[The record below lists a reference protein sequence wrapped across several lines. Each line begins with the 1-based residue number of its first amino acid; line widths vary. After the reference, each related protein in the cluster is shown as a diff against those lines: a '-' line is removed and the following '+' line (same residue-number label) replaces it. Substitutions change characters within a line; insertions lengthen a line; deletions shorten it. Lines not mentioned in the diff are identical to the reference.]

1 MAARRAPAAEA
12 TAPVERAPRR
22 TVHRP
27 PPTGPRGVRAP
38 ARETSVTTQASPS
51 PTPTAWLPVVAVVV
65 IGTFMAVLDTSIVNV
80 AIPSIENEL
89 GASADQGEWVVT
101 GYSLTLGVVVPTSSW
116 LGERYGLE
124 RVLNVAL
131 LLFIAGS
138 ALCGLA
144 TSISTLIGLRLFQAI
159 GGGLLPTLSLTIV
172 YRVVPREKI
181 GAALGIYGFGVVL
194 APAIGPAIGGF
205 LVQYSSWRLIYF
217 INVPIGLIGA
227 VLSYRLLPR
236 FERTRGRRF
245 DLAGWVTIAVG
256 LFSLLLALSEGQK
269 WHWTSYRVL
278 GLLAVG
284 ILSLALFVV
293 LELSAEQPLLD
304 PRVFRNSNYRISAA
318 LIAVLSNGLFG
329 AAFFIPLFLQ
339 QGDGLNAF
347 QTGLTLVPA
356 VFVTMVIMPL
366 SGQLYDRFG
375 ARTLAVPGLLFLALA
390 EYLMHGVST
399 DTSREQV
406 IMWLAIQNLGIG
418 LSFIP
423 VVTGSLSRLAGAQV
437 SVGTAMNN
445 LIQQVSGAVG
455 LAVLGALLSGYEAQ
469 RLVGQSDLL
478 PSVAPG
484 FPQLQAL
491 AGSGQAGALFLDNV
505 VQLRVFGL
513 ALGNVFLLLAGLS
526 AAAAVLALLLPAR
539 RRTPAGAAVVV
550 A

>member
-1 MAARRAPAAEA
+1 MSARD
-12 TAPVERAPRR
+12 
-22 TVHRP
+22 
-27 PPTGPRGVRAP
+27 
-38 ARETSVTTQASPS
+38 TSVTTQAPASPA
-51 PTPTAWLPVVAVVV
+51 TTAWLPIVAVVV

-80 AIPSIENEL
+80 AIPSIETEL
-89 GASADQGEWVVT
+89 GASSDQGEWVVT

-159 GGGLLPTLSLTIV
+159 GGGLLPALSLTIV

-181 GAALGIYGFGVVL
+181 GSALGIYGFGVVL

-205 LVQYSSWRLIYF
+205 LVQYASWRLIYF
-217 INVPIGLIGA
+217 INVPVGIIGA
-227 VLSYRLLPR
+227 VLASRVLPR
-236 FERTRGRRF
+236 FPRTSGRRF

-278 GLLAVG
+278 GLLAIG
-284 ILSLALFVV
+284 GLSLALFVV
-293 LELSAEQPLLD
+293 LELSAAEPLLD
-304 PRVFRNSNYRISAA
+304 PRVFRNANYAISAV

-329 AAFFIPLFLQ
+329 SAFFIPLFLQ

-356 VFVTMVIMPL
+356 VFVTLVIMPL
-366 SGQLYDRFG
+366 AGQLYDRFG
-375 ARTLAVPGLLFLALA
+375 TRSLAVPGLLVLAVSQ
-390 EYLMHGVST
+390 YLMHGIST
-399 DTSREQV
+399 DTSRGHV
-406 IMWLAIQNLGIG
+406 IMWLAVQNLGIG

-423 VVTGSLSRLAGAQV
+423 VVTGSLARLTGAQV

-469 RLVGQSDLL
+469 RLLGQGDLL
-478 PSVAPG
+478 PSASPG

-491 AGSGQAGALFLDNV
+491 AGQGQGGALFLDNV

-513 ALGNVFLLLAGLS
+513 ALGNVFLLVAGLS
-526 AAAAVLALLLPAR
+526 AAAALLALLLPAR
-539 RRTPAGAAVVV
+539 QRRSAGTALVV